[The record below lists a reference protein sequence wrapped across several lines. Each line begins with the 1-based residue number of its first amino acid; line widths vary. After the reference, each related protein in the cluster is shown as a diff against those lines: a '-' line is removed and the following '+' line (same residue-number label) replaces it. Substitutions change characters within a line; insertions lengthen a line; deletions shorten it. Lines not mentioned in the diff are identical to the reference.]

1 MFLSWVAAL
10 FSIAAVDVV
19 SLAFFDD
26 MDPGLLDHDFN
37 HYIEKY
43 GRSYRAGSEEYDLR
57 HGLYKKAVLEISA
70 HNEANVGWRMAINKF
85 ADHTE
90 GELEMMRGYRRMG
103 SRGSPSPI
111 SLHLSARE
119 VDEKPKRKQKK
130 TEVMMFEG
138 LPSSVDWRSVLSE
151 ASSVIDQGE
160 CGSCWAA
167 AVIGSMR
174 AHALLFRNRTLYS
187 TQELVSCVENPRNCG
202 GTGGCDGAT
211 AVLGMEYIMR
221 YGLRTEDE
229 MPYAAKDLAC
239 PADVTSRR
247 LALASGTS
255 VEQRGPQIGMKSW
268 THLPANKLEPLMRA
282 LYDSGPVAVSI
293 EAGYRWSFYHGGVMH
308 ACGKDAIIDHAVL
321 LAGYG
326 EDNSEKYWLIQNS
339 WGPDW
344 GEEGFIR
351 MQRHNDKEEGQY
363 CGWDSNPKE
372 GNGCD
377 GGPSKVY
384 VCGTCG
390 ILSEN
395 VLPNFQLTPH
405 GLWAT
410 KFNRLPEI

>member
-1 MFLSWVAAL
+1 MFFSWVAAL
-10 FSIAAVDVV
+10 FSIATVEVV
-19 SLAFFDD
+19 SLSVFDD
-26 MDPGLLDHDFN
+26 SDSILLDDDFN
-37 HYIEKY
+37 LFIEKY
-43 GRSYRAGSEEYDLR
+43 GRNYRAGSEEYDFR
-57 HGLYKKAVLEISA
+57 RSQYNKAVREITA
-70 HNEANVGWRMAINKF
+70 HNAANLGWRMAINKF

-90 GELEMMRGYRRMG
+90 KELEMMRGYRRMG
-103 SRGSPSPI
+103 TRGS
-111 SLHLSARE
+111 HSAVSFFVSGRGVEERPKGKNTESMVTMSE
-119 VDEKPKRKQKK
+119 VLPK
-130 TEVMMFEG
+130 
-138 LPSSVDWRSVLSE
+138 SVDWRSVLSE
-151 ASSVIDQGE
+151 SSPSIDQGE

-187 TQELVSCVENPRNCG
+187 IQELVSCVENPKHCG

-211 AVLGMEYIMR
+211 AVLGMEYIMK

-229 MPYAAKDLAC
+229 MPYAAKDLEC

-247 LALASGTS
+247 AAFASGS
-255 VEQRGPQIGMKSW
+255 LVEQRGLQLGMKTW
-268 THLPANKLEPLMRA
+268 TQLPTNKLEPLMRA
-282 LYDSGPVAVSI
+282 VYDSGPVAVSI
-293 EAGYRWSFYHGGVMH
+293 EAGYRWSFYNGGIMH

-326 EDNSEKYWLIQNS
+326 EEDSEKYWLIQNS

-351 MQRHNDKEEGQY
+351 MQRHDDDEESQY

-395 VLPNFQLTPH
+395 VLPHFQLTPH